1 MSYGDTDKMAVCAPG
16 GLVGMRETLRTRLEN
31 RKKAAEEHLADVTN
45 ALKFLDDNPNFEAFH
60 DLLGKTGF

>member
-1 MSYGDTDKMAVCAPG
+1 MNYGNQYAVEAISHG
-16 GLVGMRETLRTRLEN
+16 GLCPVRETLRKRLED
-31 RKKAAEEHLADVTN
+31 RRKAAAEHLQDVEK

>member
-1 MSYGDTDKMAVCAPG
+1 MYPNGGQDTAMARPG
-16 GLVGMRETLRTRLEN
+16 GLSMERETLRRRLED
-31 RKKAAEEHLADVTN
+31 RKKGAEQHLADVTQ